1 MVAEIV
7 CVGSELLLGDIVN
20 TNAQHISKELAHI
33 GIDLYYQTVVGDN
46 KERVWNVLDTALKRS
61 DLIIMTGGLGP
72 TKDDLTK
79 EVAAS
84 FFGKKLVYHEQTY
97 EHVRKKLESYGINEM
112 TESQK
117 KQALVPEGSL
127 VVTNPAGLA
136 PGFIMAQGDKAI
148 VMLPGPPKEMKAV
161 LAECCHLFINRLSDQ
176 VFVSIN
182 IKCKGPDELPLREI
196 GEAPAD
202 LYTENLNNFRQF
214 VLSLGSIALIL
225 DYREHDHATAAIS
238 HLPHM
243 IAYSLVNLIEHID
256 SEKETMKTIAA
267 GGFRDVTRI
276 AASSPV
282 MWENICESNKT
293 QLLSLMDQYEANFHK
308 LREIIAEGSSQKMI
322 DYFQDSKNY
331 RDSLTLPGAKIRKD
345 FHEIFVDIADEA
357 GGIAVLASLLAFN
370 GINIKNIG
378 IINNREFEE
387 GVLRIE
393 FYDEDALESAIS
405 VLKERNYTIHRR

>member
-1 MVAEIV
+1 ME
-7 CVGSELLLGDIVN
+7 
-20 TNAQHISKELAHI
+20 NA
-33 GIDLYYQTVVGDN
+33 YYIITP
-46 KERVWNVLDTALKRS
+46 TAA
-61 DLIIMTGGLGP
+61 T
-72 TKDDLTK
+72 
-79 EVAAS
+79 
-84 FFGKKLVYHEQTY
+84 
-97 EHVRKKLESYGINEM
+97 
-112 TESQK
+112 TE
-117 KQALVPEGSL
+117 
-127 VVTNPAGLA
+127 
-136 PGFIMAQGDKAI
+136 
-148 VMLPGPPKEMKAV
+148 
-161 LAECCHLFINRLSDQ
+161 
-176 VFVSIN
+176 
-182 IKCKGPDELPLREI
+182 
-196 GEAPAD
+196 
-202 LYTENLNNFRQF
+202 ENQNDFKQF

-256 SEKETMKTIAA
+256 SEKETMKTIVA

-345 FHEIFVDIADEA
+345 FHEVFVDIADEA